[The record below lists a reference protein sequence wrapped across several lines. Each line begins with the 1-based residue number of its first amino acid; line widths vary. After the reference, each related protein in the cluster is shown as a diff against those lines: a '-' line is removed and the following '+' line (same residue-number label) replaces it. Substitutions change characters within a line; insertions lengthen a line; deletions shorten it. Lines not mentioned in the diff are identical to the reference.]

1 MRTLLKTGLPVYI
14 LLENEKIKL
23 QDIPEDFAYVVTKK
37 GTFIK
42 KKNFL
47 YEGFFSLKE
56 PSFMG
61 EVEDT
66 VYILERFK
74 IPENL
79 FLSIEGFFEEVYK
92 KHQSEVAVVLYFCK
106 EKEKWGYCVP
116 QQTVSGASVKYDLSK
131 GLDFIH
137 EDSLETRTDA
147 IPEGYAQVGSIHS
160 HASMSAF
167 HSGTDNSDEF
177 NFDGIHITIGG
188 FNKPQHEYACRM
200 IISGNEYKKNLSEVV
215 DFPTKSGIYPKDI
228 MSKVEKPVIHIQE
241 TAWSGVGSYYGRGGV
256 GYNDSGLWDYAREK
270 QVVGKSGYPFSGG
283 TVIVPG
289 EILTME

>member
-1 MRTLLKTGLPVYI
+1 MRIQLKTGLPVYV
-14 LLENEKIKL
+14 LLESEKIKL
-23 QDIPEDFAYVVTKK
+23 SDIPEDFAYIVTKK
-37 GTFIK
+37 GTYIK

-47 YEGFFSLKE
+47 YEGFFPLKE
-56 PSFMG
+56 ASFMG
-61 EVEDT
+61 EIEDS
-66 VYILERFK
+66 VYVLDKFK

-92 KHQSEVAVVLYFCK
+92 THQSEVAVILYFHK
-106 EKEKWGYCVP
+106 DADKWGYCVP
-116 QQTVSGASVKYDLSK
+116 QQTVSGSSVKYDLSK

-137 EDSLETRTDA
+137 EDNLNRRADS

-167 HSGTDNSDEF
+167 HSGTDNADEF

-188 FNKPQHEYACRM
+188 FDKPQHEYACRM

-215 DFPTKSGIYPKDI
+215 NFPTRTGIYPKDI
-228 MSKVEKPVIHIQE
+228 MSKVEKPSVIHISNG
-241 TAWSGVGSYYGRGGV
+241 WNGVGSYYGGRGV
-256 GYNDSGLWDYAREK
+256 GYNDTGLWDYAQER
-270 QVVGKSGYPFSGG
+270 QVSGKSGYPFSGG

-289 EILTME
+289 EILATE